1 MAFLCQICFEEKS
14 VRLALPRLATGN
26 GDVLRMDDCQHPI
39 CQECLSTFVST
50 RINEQRVFNIRCP
63 FVGCSCEIFE
73 QDLQRLVQGGALTIT
88 NSERFAELRSRDFSA
103 RAESLS
109 GALIEDLPEKD
120 LESVKR
126 IWQTMRFCP
135 RCHLAIER
143 SHGCNSFYCT
153 CGHHFNFAL
162 APRVVGDGIQNFGKV
177 IEVAKNLGVPLAKA
191 ESFVKDNKALGEK
204 WSPWKAIA
212 LHRNVSRIAADT
224 GAEFDD
230 AFKLQQQ
237 ARNGDEAARAKIR
250 AAKYRISRQ
259 TYGEEEKEDEELYAL
274 AWNSEPTDAEAKIT
288 EKDYLDVCTL
298 AREQVIEDKCEVL
311 QDTDETT
318 EVLLFSKDL
327 AINTTLA
334 PAISLCPKVFLEICT
349 SQMAWTEMCD
359 RKD

>member
-1 MAFLCQICFEEKS
+1 
-14 VRLALPRLATGN
+14 
-26 GDVLRMDDCQHPI
+26 
-39 CQECLSTFVST
+39 
-50 RINEQRVFNIRCP
+50 
-63 FVGCSCEIFE
+63 
-73 QDLQRLVQGGALTIT
+73 VQAGALTT
-88 NSERFAELRSRDFSA
+88 GDSERFAQLRSRDFSA
-103 RAESLS
+103 RAASLS
-109 GALIEDLPEKD
+109 GALIDDLPEKD
-120 LESVKR
+120 FESVKR

-153 CGHHFNFAL
+153 CGHHFDFAS
-162 APRVVGDGIQNFGKV
+162 APRVVGNGIRDFSKV
-177 IEVAKNLGVPLAKA
+177 IEVAQTLGVPLTKA
-191 ESFVKDNKALGEK
+191 VSLGNENHALGK
-204 WSPWKAIA
+204 AWSSGRALA
-212 LHRNVSRIAADT
+212 LHRNVSKIAAET
-224 GAEFDD
+224 GTDFDD
-230 AFKLQQQ
+230 ALKLQQQ

>member
-250 AAKYRISRQ
+250 AAKYRNSAPEIED
-259 TYGEEEKEDEELYAL
+259 GEEDNDTYVL
-274 AWNSEPTDAEAKIT
+274 AWDSQPTDVDLEAI
-288 EKDYLDVCTL
+288 EEHECRF
-298 AREQVIEDKCEVL
+298 AREQAIEEELNISQDVDGKIEMSLVSEEVACKKL
-311 QDTDETT
+311 KKI
-318 EVLLFSKDL
+318 L
-327 AINTTLA
+327 TL
-334 PAISLCPKVFLEICT
+334 SRPKAFLENCT
-349 SQMAWTEMCD
+349 SSLPETETSVCSE
-359 RKD
+359 